1 MSQSIMIRLKGYG
14 DRGTLQEVAEIVL
27 PEGFSTVKSMKVRTV
42 PGSPHKMDSVDIEFE
57 KGIVG

>member
-1 MSQSIMIRLKGYG
+1 MIRLKGYG

-27 PEGFSTVKSMKVRTV
+27 PEGFSTVKSMKIRTV